1 MHLQTIPSRSFGSNP
16 EWLCNDDSEL
26 LTLFSHM
33 FPLPEQA
40 SWATLCFTTKMI
52 MHVISVLRMTDITLD
67 EWRRLPKIGQHIW
80 DIGQTTSGLWDWT
93 LTYRGLGTPREYVSS
108 QDLLPASA
116 GGCMEGEN
124 ESRLARSLTLLWLLV
139 RRSHWP
145 VEKTPQILGSE
156 KLLPWLQQTYDGW
169 RKEDPATTKQLPVE
183 ANVPELL
190 ADRGRRAL
198 ATERYRAVRDLTLI
212 AFYYLLWIGKY
223 TIKGNRN
230 ETKQTVQFKR
240 CNSNGRT

>member
-1 MHLQTIPSRSFGSNP
+1 MAGLLFLWLCLEGMVPDIAHKHVALFSDNSPTVSWVEKMASRKLRIAARVVCALALRLNVNRMCPLMPVHIPGVENALTNIPSRSFGSNP
-16 EWLCNDDSEL
+16 EWLCNNDSEL
-26 LTLFSHM
+26 LTLFSRT

-40 SWATLCFTTKMI
+40 SWTTFRFTTKMI

-93 LTYRGLGTPREYVSS
+93 LTYRGSGTPREYVSS

-145 VEKTPQILGSE
+145 VEKTPQS
-156 KLLPWLQQTYDGW
+156 
-169 RKEDPATTKQLPVE
+169 
-183 ANVPELL
+183 
-190 ADRGRRAL
+190 
-198 ATERYRAVRDLTLI
+198 
-212 AFYYLLWIGKY
+212 
-223 TIKGNRN
+223 
-230 ETKQTVQFKR
+230 
-240 CNSNGRT
+240 